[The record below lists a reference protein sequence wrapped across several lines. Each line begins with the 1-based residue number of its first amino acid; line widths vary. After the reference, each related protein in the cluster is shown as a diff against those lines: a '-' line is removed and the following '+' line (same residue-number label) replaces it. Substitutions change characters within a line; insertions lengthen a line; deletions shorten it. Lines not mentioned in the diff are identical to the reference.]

1 MEEYNK
7 VEEYTKKELINKWIS
22 YLLTNGVV
30 ITIIVILFRSRH
42 FLPSFFY
49 HIIGSFFILM
59 ELFLISIMFF
69 GSKIQYYFQKNLLEI
84 QMRKLKK

>member
-42 FLPSFFY
+42 SHPQIY

-84 QMRKLKK
+84 QMKKLKK

>member
-1 MEEYNK
+1 MEEYNE

-42 FLPSFFY
+42 Y
-49 HIIGSFFILM
+49 IIGSFFILM